1 MLEYTAPIKEMKF
14 TLKEVIKIKTSQF
27 FLEQIVPTVLGLKSF
42 IMAGD
47 EVLFAINLDNR
58 NLYHEKYEI

>member
-47 EVLFAINLDNR
+47 EVLFAINLDDR
-58 NLYHEKYEI
+58 NL

>member
-27 FLEQIVPTVLGLKSF
+27 ILEQIVPTVLGLKSF

-47 EVLFAINLDNR
+47 EVLFAINLDDR
-58 NLYHEKYEI
+58 NL